1 MMAFN
6 RADGRGLGF
15 RGQGLPASSV
25 AFGNRGIVY
34 LRGDNDLNTVPLMTE
49 SQPSFFPSFPPLKSF
64 CGSLQSFAPVTL
76 ELVSHSRLE
85 PLWDS
90 LVRQYH
96 YLGYQRLLGHRL
108 KYLAFLQGHPV
119 AALSFSAP
127 ALKLAVRDRYIG
139 WSAPQRKLYLH
150 HLANNSRFLILPGVQ
165 IPHLASHVLA
175 LTIRR
180 LKEDWKQH
188 FHTPLWLLETFV
200 DSGRFPGTS
209 YRAANWICLGPTRG
223 FGKQGIHYT
232 YHGSRKEVFLYVLEP
247 DFRQRIGCQPL
258 LPAHLPTPSQKK
270 AEELAMILRHAP
282 WSPDLV
288 PCVKLTEEDL
298 QDISQELIRFHQQFH
313 TCYRRQEH
321 HRLGLAYFS
330 GLLSN
335 LEAKSVEPIALAF
348 LDDHTVRPLQQ
359 FLKGGRWRHEQM
371 ETQHQTLLGD
381 SLSCPK
387 GMITVDSSEF
397 PKKGKESVGVA
408 RQYCGA
414 TGKVDNCQSGV
425 FIGYSSGKGYGLLTS
440 QLYMPKEW
448 FSAAY
453 AQRRA
458 DNRVPEDL
466 PFQTKPQIALSLIRK
481 IMEKKLFAAQWIG
494 CDATFGSDPAFL
506 ASLPK
511 ELYFLA
517 SVRSKTQ
524 VFLRKPKVGLP
535 PYCGRGRRPKR
546 LKVLRGELQPKTV
559 AQIAK
564 SRKTVWHSMVLAE
577 GAKGPIR
584 ADIACLRVFPSHGGL
599 PQENSVWLLIRR
611 TADAQIKFAFSDAPE
626 DMPLSELTDASTL
639 RWGIEQCFE
648 DGKGYV
654 GMGQYEHRSWPAW
667 HRHMIYV
674 FLALHFLLRLR
685 LRFKKNSSPDVTPGS
700 QVNLR
705 RSPSP
710 ISELQGSHRNCP
722 ISYAS

>member
-1 MMAFN
+1 MMAFS
-6 RADGRGLGF
+6 RADGIGF
-15 RGQGLPASSV
+15 GFSDQYLPTQNMP
-25 AFGNRGIVY
+25 FGNRGSVY
-34 LRGDNDLNTVPLMTE
+34 RMADGDGGTIPLMTE
-49 SQPSFFPSFPPLKSF
+49 SQPSFFPSPFPLRSF
-64 CGSLQSFAPVTL
+64 HGSLQSFAPVKL
-76 ELVSHSRLE
+76 EMVSHSPFE

-139 WSAPQRKLYLH
+139 WSAPQRKIYLQ

-180 LKEDWKQH
+180 LEKDWQQH
-188 FHTPLWLLETFV
+188 FYTPLWLLETFV
-200 DSGRFPGTS
+200 DPGRFAGTS
-209 YRAANWICLGPTRG
+209 YRAANWRYLGPTRG
-223 FGKQGIHYT
+223 FGKQGISYT
-232 YHGSRKEVFLYVLEP
+232 FHGSQKEVYLYVLAP

-258 LPAHLPTPSQKK
+258 PAPRPTPSPKK
-270 AEELAMILRHAP
+270 AEELAMILRHAH
-282 WSPDLV
+282 WNPDLV
-288 PCVKLTEEDL
+288 PSVKLTEKDL
-298 QDISQELIRFHQQFH
+298 QGISQELIRFHQQFH
-313 TCYRRQEH
+313 PCYRRREQ

-348 LDDHTVRPLQQ
+348 LNDQTVRPLQQ
-359 FLKGGRWRHEQM
+359 FLKGGRWHHEQM
-371 ETQHQTLLGD
+371 ETQHQTLLAD
-381 SLSCPK
+381 SLSGPK
-387 GMITVDSSEF
+387 GMITADSSEF

-425 FIGYSSGKGYGLLTS
+425 FIGYSSSKGYGLLTS

-448 FSAAY
+448 FNPEY
-453 AQRRA
+453 AQRRQ
-458 DNRVPEDL
+458 DNWVPEDL
-466 PFQTKPQIALSLIRK
+466 PFRTKPQIALSLIQK
-481 IMEKKLFAAQWIG
+481 IMENKLFAARWIG

-506 ASLPK
+506 EALPK
-511 ELYFLA
+511 ELYYWA
-517 SVRSKTQ
+517 NIRSQTQ
-524 VFLRKPKVGLP
+524 VFLRKPQVGLP
-535 PYCGRGRRPKR
+535 PYSGRGRRPKK
-546 LKVLRGELQPKTV
+546 LKIRRGQPQPKMV

-564 SRKTVWHSMVLAE
+564 FRKTVWHSVGLAE

-584 ADIACLRVFPSHGGL
+584 ADIACLRVFPAQGGL
-599 PQENSVWLLIRR
+599 PQEKSVWLLIRR
-611 TADAQIKFAFSDAPE
+611 PADGPIKYAFSNAPE

-648 DGKGYV
+648 DGKGYA

-674 FLALHFLLRLR
+674 CLALHFLFRLR
-685 LRFKKNSSPDVTPGS
+685 LRFKKNSSVDFTS
-700 QVNLR
+700 
-705 RSPSP
+705 SSP
-710 ISELQGSHRNCP
+710 ITGSRSSASIPEPQGNNRNCEVP
-722 ISYAS
+722 YAS

>member
-1 MMAFN
+1 
-6 RADGRGLGF
+6 
-15 RGQGLPASSV
+15 
-25 AFGNRGIVY
+25 
-34 LRGDNDLNTVPLMTE
+34 
-49 SQPSFFPSFPPLKSF
+49 
-64 CGSLQSFAPVTL
+64 
-76 ELVSHSRLE
+76 
-85 PLWDS
+85 
-90 LVRQYH
+90 
-96 YLGYQRLLGHRL
+96 
-108 KYLAFLQGHPV
+108 
-119 AALSFSAP
+119 
-127 ALKLAVRDRYIG
+127 
-139 WSAPQRKLYLH
+139 
-150 HLANNSRFLILPGVQ
+150 LPGVQ

-180 LKEDWKQH
+180 LKEDWQQH

-200 DSGRFPGTS
+200 DPARFQGTS
-209 YRAANWICLGPTRG
+209 YRAANWRCLGPTSG
-223 FGKQGIHYT
+223 FGKQGIHYA
-232 YHGSRKEVFLYVLEP
+232 YHGSRKEVYLYVLEP
-247 DFRQRIGCQPL
+247 DFRRRIGCQPL
-258 LPAHLPTPSQKK
+258 LPVHRPTPSQKK
-270 AEELAMILRHAP
+270 AEELAMILRHAH

-298 QDISQELIRFHQQFH
+298 QDISQELIRFHHQFH
-313 TCYRRQEH
+313 ACYRRLEH

-359 FLKGGRWRHEQM
+359 FLKVGRWRQEQM

-381 SLSCPK
+381 SLSCPQ

-425 FIGYSSGKGYGLLTS
+425 FLGYSSSKGYGLLTS
-440 QLYMPKEW
+440 QLYMPQEW

-453 AQRRA
+453 AKRRA
-458 DNRVPEDL
+458 DNLVPEDL
-466 PFQTKPQIALSLIRK
+466 SFQTKPQIALSLIQK
-481 IMEKKLFAAQWIG
+481 IVEKKLFAARWIG

-506 ASLPK
+506 AALPK
-511 ELYFLA
+511 ELYYLA
-517 SVRSKTQ
+517 SIRSNTQ
-524 VFLRKPKVGLP
+524 VFLRKSKVGLP
-535 PYCGRGRRPKR
+535 PYCGRGPRPKR
-546 LKVLRGELQPKTV
+546 LKILRGQPQPKTV
-559 AQIAK
+559 AQLAK
-564 SRKTVWHSMVLAE
+564 SRKTVWHSLVIAE

-584 ADIACLRVFPSHGGL
+584 ADIACLRAFPAHGGL

-611 TADAQIKFAFSDAPE
+611 TADGQIKYAFSNAPE

-648 DGKGYV
+648 DGKGYA
-654 GMGQYEHRSWPAW
+654 GMGKYEHRSWPAW

-685 LRFKKNSSPDVTPGS
+685 LRFKKNSSADFTPGPQINS
-700 QVNLR
+700 R
-705 RSPSP
+705 GSPSS
-710 ISELQGSHRNCP
+710 ISGSQGNNRNCQIP
-722 ISYAS
+722 YAP

>member
-1 MMAFN
+1 MAF
-6 RADGRGLGF
+6 GE
-15 RGQGLPASSV
+15 
-25 AFGNRGIVY
+25 RGIVY
-34 LRGDNDLNTVPLMTE
+34 PMANGDFDTIPITPE
-49 SQPSFFPSFPPLKSF
+49 SQASIRPSPFPLKSF
-64 CGSLQSFAPVTL
+64 CGSLQSFGPVQL
-76 ELVSHSRLE
+76 EIVSQSAFE

-96 YLGYQRLLGHRL
+96 YLSYQRLLGHRL

-127 ALKLAVRDRYIG
+127 ALKLGVRDRYIG
-139 WSAPQRKLYLH
+139 WSAQQRKLYLN

-165 IPHLASHVLA
+165 VPHLASHVLA
-175 LTIRR
+175 MAVRR
-180 LKEDWKQH
+180 LNRDWEQH
-188 FHTPLWLLETFV
+188 FYTTLWLLETFV
-200 DSGRFPGTS
+200 DPGRFQGTS
-209 YRAANWICLGPTRG
+209 YKAANWHCLGPTGG
-223 FGKQGIHYT
+223 FGKQGIRYT
-232 YHGSRKEVFLYVLEP
+232 YHGSRKEVYVYVLDP
-247 DFRQRIGCQPL
+247 DFRHRIGCQPL
-258 LPAHLPTPSQKK
+258 LPSHRPTPSQKK
-270 AEELAMILRHAP
+270 AEELAMILRHAH

-288 PCVKLTEEDL
+288 PWVKLTEEDI
-298 QDISQELIRFHQQFH
+298 QGISQELIRFHQQFH
-313 TCYRRQEH
+313 EGYRRLEH

-348 LDDHTVRPLQQ
+348 LDEHTVRPLQQ
-359 FLKGGRWRHEQM
+359 FLKVGRWHHEQM
-371 ETQHQTLLGD
+371 ETKHQILLGD
-381 SLSCPK
+381 SLSSPK

-425 FIGYSSGKGYGLLTS
+425 FIGYSSSKGYGLLTG
-440 QLYMPKEW
+440 QLYIPQQW
-448 FSAAY
+448 FSPDY
-453 AQRRA
+453 AKRRK
-458 DNRVPEDL
+458 DNLVPEDL

-481 IMEKKLFAAQWIG
+481 IMEKNLFAAQWIG

-511 ELYFLA
+511 ELYYLA
-517 SVRSKTQ
+517 RIRSKTQ

-535 PYCGRGRRPKR
+535 LYSGRGRRPKK
-546 LKVLRGELQPKTV
+546 LKVLRGQPQPKTV

-564 SRKTVWHSMVLAE
+564 SRKTVWHSITLAE

-584 ADIACLRVFPSHGGL
+584 ADIACLRVFPAHEGL

-611 TADAQIKFAFSDAPE
+611 TADGQIKYAFSNAPE
-626 DMPLSELTDASTL
+626 EMPLSELAQASTL

-648 DGKGYV
+648 DGKGYA
-654 GMGQYEHRSWPAW
+654 GMGKYEHRSWPAW

-674 FLALHFLLRLR
+674 FLALHFLFRLR
-685 LRFKKNSSPDVTPGS
+685 LRFKKNSSADVAPSS
-700 QVNLR
+700 QTGHS

-710 ISELQGSHRNCP
+710 FSESQGSDRNCQ

>member
-1 MMAFN
+1 MAFS
-6 RADGRGLGF
+6 RADGRGFGCSG
-15 RGQGLPASSV
+15 RYLPTQNMA
-25 AFGNRGIVY
+25 GNRGIVY
-34 LRGDNDLNTVPLMTE
+34 PMADGDFDTIPVIAE
-49 SQPSFFPSFPPLKSF
+49 SQPSFFPSPWPLKSF
-64 CGSLQSFAPVTL
+64 RGSLQSFAPVNL
-76 ELVSHSRLE
+76 EMVSHSPLE

-108 KYLAFLQGHPV
+108 KYLAFLQDHPV

-127 ALKLAVRDRYIG
+127 ALKLAVRDRFIG
-139 WSAPQRKLYLH
+139 WSAQQRKRYLH

-180 LKEDWKQH
+180 LKQDWQQH

-200 DSGRFPGTS
+200 DPDRFRGTS
-209 YRAANWICLGPTRG
+209 YKAANWHSLGSTGG

-232 YHGSRKEVFLYVLEP
+232 YHGSRKEVYVYVLAS
-247 DFRQRIGCQPL
+247 DFRQRIGCPS
-258 LPAHLPTPSQKK
+258 LPFDHRPTPSQKK
-270 AEELAMILRHAP
+270 AEELAMILRHAH

-288 PCVKLTEEDL
+288 PWVKLTEEDI
-298 QDISQELIRFHQQFH
+298 QSISQELIDFHQQFH
-313 TCYRRQEH
+313 GCYRRLEH

-359 FLKGGRWRHEQM
+359 FLKVGRWHHEQM
-371 ETQHQTLLGD
+371 ETQHQTLLAD

-425 FIGYSSGKGYGLLTS
+425 FIGYSSSKGYGLLTG

-448 FSAAY
+448 FSAAS
-453 AQRRA
+453 AKRRQ
-458 DNRVPEDL
+458 DNLVPEEL
-466 PFQTKPQIALSLIRK
+466 TFQTKPQIALSLIQK
-481 IMEKKLFAAQWIG
+481 IMGKNLFAAQWIG
-494 CDATFGSDPAFL
+494 CDATFGSDSGFL

-511 ELYFLA
+511 ELYYLA
-517 SVRSKTQ
+517 SIRSKTQ

-535 PYCGRGRRPKR
+535 PYSSRGRRPTK
-546 LKVLRGELQPKTV
+546 LKIMRGQPQPKTV

-564 SRKTVWHSMVLAE
+564 SRKTVWHSLVLAE

-584 ADIACLRVFPSHGGL
+584 ADIACLRVFPAHGGL

-611 TADAQIKFAFSDAPE
+611 TADGQIKYAFSNAPE
-626 DMPLSELTDASTL
+626 DMPLSELANASTL

-648 DGKGYV
+648 DGKGYA
-654 GMGQYEHRSWPAW
+654 GMGKYEHRSWPAW
-667 HRHMIYV
+667 HRHMSYV
-674 FLALHFLLRLR
+674 FLALHFLFRLR
-685 LRFKKNSSPDVTPGS
+685 LRFKKNSSTDFTSSP
-700 QVNLR
+700 QINNR
-705 RSPSP
+705 CSPSP
-710 ISELQGSHRNCP
+710 ISEPQGSNRNCQIP
-722 ISYAS
+722 YAS